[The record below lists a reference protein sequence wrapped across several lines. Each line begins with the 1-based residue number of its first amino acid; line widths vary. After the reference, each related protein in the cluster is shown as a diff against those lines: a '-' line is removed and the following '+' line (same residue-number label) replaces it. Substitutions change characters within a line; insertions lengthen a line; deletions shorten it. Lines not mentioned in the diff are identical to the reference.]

1 MKILKS
7 LSIFLLIFITMNFS
21 AQNYYDQQW
30 KKIEDNY
37 KKGTYKSNLPI
48 ILDIQNQALK
58 DNNAIQIIKSLKAEF
73 SITKQTYDDV
83 KNDEKSVFFAK
94 LKSIE
99 PKLKGE
105 ERQLFRLLT
114 LEFIRDYYQ
123 SNSWKINQKT
133 NIDNV
138 DLSQIETWSKLDF
151 KNYLSKNY
159 SDLEKDNAALRKIQ
173 MKKYSEIFDTTD
185 NFEYSPTL
193 ADWYNY
199 NYIDFLTNQNIF
211 TPNELK
217 INSTKINDIYDSEI
231 ASLSGNAQLYFK
243 HQKINYNC
251 EANHCKDQFA
261 QLEKLVKDESAKGDY
276 KVQIINDMI
285 EILQQKQDYKAA
297 LAWIDEAK
305 KLYPKSKF
313 LNNVINKENDI
324 KNPQLIL
331 FYENETQSNKPI
343 HIVAEGKNLTMFS
356 LNIYELQDNYQSF
369 LNYVTN
375 SYQKPFSSVK
385 KSLIRTEQFSLPQS
399 PDYKTHRTSLEV
411 KPLPP
416 GIYLAEYVVGNSV
429 QSNFYFIVSDTKIIY
444 SKKNDSGSNP
454 DIMKLVNNEN
464 GKAFMNENL
473 EITEFTEGNSAKNYT
488 AKTDKLGN
496 FQFPKSLDD
505 NYYRYYLVKN
515 GNNVVMIDVYGN
527 NRYNRKQS
535 ENQETAQIFLDR
547 KIYRPGQIVYFKV
560 IATGINGETQKVK
573 TLEKVP
579 LNIIIHD
586 TNGEELQTLKL
597 TTNEFGSVNG
607 SFTLPKNKLNGNF
620 NIQVEEN
627 DNNSDYNISGY
638 ADFQVEEYKRP
649 KFEVTFEPIK
659 EEYKYGETIEL
670 KGKATMF
677 SGVPLS
683 NSIVNYEIK
692 KQNIRWR
699 YFWWYPRENDNEN
712 SILGDV
718 KTNEKGEF
726 TIKIE
731 LKKDETL
738 EGIQIDNYAINA
750 SVTDING
757 ETQSANTNVKVASV
771 SHYITANEIGNTF
784 SDEDVKLNVD
794 TKNYN
799 DQILKKSYNLKLE
812 KLEEPKQIFR
822 KNFASVIQDLPQLSK
837 KEFVQKFPHDR
848 FDKNDD
854 VKNWKVSSAILNEVK
869 NPVIQNQ
876 AKRSEESKDSS
887 SLGMT
892 SEPLNLGKLNAGT
905 YKLQLYN
912 IEGKDT
918 IKTEQFFKV
927 WDKKSLGENQN
938 PFLEVIKP
946 TQDFKRG
953 EKAKVFVYSAIP
965 DALVNIFIQNGKGET
980 VTETKSF
987 KNGILEYETVI
998 PTGESISRVNL
1009 QFQLVAFND
1018 VKTESVDLKIA
1029 DSKDDLKIETVTFRD
1044 KLQPGQKE
1052 KWTIKISGADKEKI
1066 NAEVLANMYD
1076 KSLDQFAVNSWNWQK
1091 FHSAFYESSYAIGN
1105 YLQQQYYRNY
1115 FTYQSNYYIQS
1126 PDFNWFDGRIYYGSN
1141 LDTDG
1146 DGIPNSLDACPTVPG
1161 TSQYQGCPK
1170 PAMAYASEVEMSAP
1184 VAKLQG
1190 KAAGINLQDSTN
1202 KNLEEVVIVGYSEKK
1217 KTAEN
1222 IEKIPVRQNLNETA
1236 FFYPNLLTDK
1246 DGNVSFEFT
1255 SPEAL
1260 TQWKL
1265 MFLAHTKDARA
1276 AILEKSVVT
1285 QKDFSITPNYPRFL
1299 REGDEL
1305 NRQTKISSLINQKLT
1320 GFAQLQILD
1329 AFTNED
1335 VTDKF
1340 GISQLTAV
1348 SGYNKEQSFSLAKNG
1363 NTSAT
1368 WKLKVPNNVS
1378 SIIIKI
1384 VAKAGNFSD
1393 GEQKAIAV
1401 LPNRMLVT
1409 DALPIFVKEGQTKTF
1424 TLDNLKNSNSKTLT
1438 NVSNTLELTTNPI
1451 WEIMFALPSLKD
1463 DINNSA
1469 DVVFNKWFADVLA
1482 SEIFKANPK
1491 LKTVF
1496 DEYQSKGL
1504 LISNLEKNQELKQL
1518 LLDETPWILES
1529 KNETEQMQKLARL
1542 FDANTMRNSINEDWS
1557 ELVKLQNPDG
1567 GFSWYQG
1574 YPSSYYT
1581 SLYILK
1587 NLGRINEWLK
1597 GNLSDYQSSEQKE
1610 MVKKLVSYVDNEV
1623 NKYWDSS
1630 TPLRM
1635 TKENIWNNFVL
1646 DYLDT
1651 RHYWEKEY
1659 ALKAKGATLKTSVIS
1674 KAKTAK
1680 ITDFTFFG
1688 LHRSALL
1695 FNNYGLKD
1703 VSKKLMTYLK
1713 ETSTETETQGV
1724 YWKQN
1729 LNDWGWYS
1737 SKTVNH
1743 AGALE
1748 AFQKL
1753 TPQDENFIE
1762 EMKIWLITQKEVNS
1776 WGNSRGT
1783 AEVIFTILNSG
1794 KSWTSSESDK
1804 AEITWGGKQ
1813 LNPQTQATGYVK
1825 QTVTSDN
1832 IDKNLSTV
1840 TIKKESPGIV
1850 QGGLFWQYYEDLDK
1864 IKSSESYIS
1873 ISKELYKKVKTENGE
1888 QLIKINENSTLKVGD
1903 KVTVRMILNTDRN
1916 MEFIHLKDMR
1926 AAGFEPLDV
1935 ISGYQWKNNLGYYQ
1949 STKDASTN
1957 FYIEYMPKGK
1967 YVFEYDYVANASG
1980 KFSNG
1985 ITTLQNYYAPQ
1996 MSAHTQGTKVK
2007 INE

>member
-7 LSIFLLIFITMNFS
+7 LLVFLLIFATMNFS

-48 ILDIQNQALK
+48 ILEIQNQALK

-73 SITKQTYDDV
+73 SITKQTYDDT
-83 KNDEKSVFFAK
+83 KNDENSKFFAK
-94 LKSIE
+94 LQSTGT
-99 PKLKGE
+99 KLKGDE
-105 ERQLFRLLT
+105 KQLFHLLT
-114 LEFIRDYYQ
+114 LEFIKDYYQ
-123 SNSWKINQKT
+123 NNSWKINQKT
-133 NIDNV
+133 NIDNA

-151 KNYLSKNY
+151 KNYLLKNY
-159 SDLEKDNAALRKIQ
+159 SELEKENSVLKKISMQ
-173 MKKYSEIFDTTD
+173 KYKEIFDESENLD
-185 NFEYSPTL
+185 YFPTL
-193 ADWYNY
+193 SDWYNY
-199 NYIDFLTNQNIF
+199 NYIEFLRNQNLF

-217 INSTKINDIYDSEI
+217 VNSTKINSIFDSEI
-231 ASLSGNAQLYFK
+231 ASLSGNSQLYFK

-251 EANHCKDQFA
+251 EFNNCKDKFE
-261 QLEKLVKDESAKGDY
+261 QLEKLVEDESVKGDY
-276 KVQIINDMI
+276 KVLIIDDMI
-285 EILQQKQDYKAA
+285 EILQQKEDYKLA
-297 LAWIDEAK
+297 LIWANDAK
-305 KLYPKSKF
+305 ELYPKSKF
-313 LNNVINKENDI
+313 LNNITNKENQI
-324 KNPQLIL
+324 KNPQLNI
-331 FYENETQSNKPI
+331 FYENETQPNKPI
-343 HIVAEGKNLTMFS
+343 HIVAQGKNVRHFS
-356 LNIYELQDNYQSF
+356 LNIYEVKDDTQGF
-369 LNYVTN
+369 LNYVFD
-375 SYQKPFSSVK
+375 SYRNPFAKVR
-385 KSLIRTEQFSLPQS
+385 KSLVRKDQFSLPES
-399 PDYKTHRTSLEV
+399 FDFKTHKTSLEL
-411 KPLPP
+411 KALPA
-416 GIYLAEYVVGNSV
+416 GIYLAEYVVENSV
-429 QSNFYFIVSDTKIIY
+429 QRSFYFIVSDSKIIF
-444 SKKNDSGSNP
+444 SKKDALRPFDKLKTGLAQDDNSGGN
-454 DIMKLVNNEN
+454 ILKLVNNEN
-464 GKAFMNENL
+464 GKAFANENL
-473 EITEFTEGNSAKNYT
+473 EIVEYVRGKPIVKHSV
-488 AKTDKLGN
+488 KTDASGK
-496 FQFPKSLDD
+496 FQIPNSENKE
-505 NYYRYYLVKN
+505 YYRNFLVKN
-515 GNNVVMIDVYGN
+515 GSNYSMINVYGYD
-527 NRYNRKQS
+527 NRNRNKS
-535 ENQETAQIFLDR
+535 ENQESAQIFLDR

-579 LNIIIHD
+579 LNITLND
-586 TNGEELQTLKL
+586 ANGEELQTLKL

-620 NIQVEEN
+620 NIEV
-627 DNNSDYNISGY
+627 DNEDDNSDYNISGY
-638 ADFQVEEYKRP
+638 TDFNVEEYKRP
-649 KFEVTFEPIK
+649 KFEVTFDPIK
-659 EEYKYGETIEL
+659 DEYKYGQTIEL
-670 KGKATMF
+670 KGKAVMF

-683 NSIVNYEIK
+683 NSTVNYEIK

-699 YFWWYPRENDNEN
+699 YFWWYPRGNDNEN

-731 LKKDETL
+731 LKKDERL

-771 SHYITANEIGNTF
+771 SHYITANDASTGLSVTDYF
-784 SDEDVKLNVD
+784 SDEAIKLNVD

-799 DQILKKSYNLKLE
+799 DQILKKSYNVKLE

-822 KNFASVIQDLPQLSK
+822 ENFASVVQDLPKLSK
-837 KEFVQKFPHDR
+837 EEFVKKFPHDR

-854 VKNWKVSSAILNEVK
+854 VKNWKVEKVFLEKLREPQPDN
-869 NPVIQNQ
+869 
-876 AKRSEESKDSS
+876 SKLD
-887 SLGMT
+887 
-892 SEPLNLGKLNAGT
+892 LGKLQAGT

-927 WDKKSLGENQN
+927 WDKKSLGQNQN

-965 DALVNIFIQNGKGET
+965 NALVNIFIQNGKGET

-998 PTGESISRVNL
+998 PKDESISRINL
-1009 QFQLVAFND
+1009 QFQLVAYND
-1018 VKTESVDLKIA
+1018 IKTESVDLKIA
-1029 DSKDDLKIETVTFRD
+1029 DSQDDLKIETVTFRD

-1076 KSLDQFAVNSWNWQK
+1076 KSLDQFASNSWNWK
-1091 FHSAFYESSYAIGN
+1091 GFYSPFYQSSYELRNG
-1105 YLQQQYYRNY
+1105 LEQQYYNKRFEFLKNY
-1115 FTYQSNYYIQS
+1115 NINS
-1126 PDFNWFDGRIYYGSN
+1126 PQFNWFDGGIYGQTSIRIRGLASN
-1141 LDTDG
+1141 KIYAENAVMDM
-1146 DGIPNSLDACPTVPG
+1146 
-1161 TSQYQGCPK
+1161 
-1170 PAMAYASEVEMSAP
+1170 AMPAP
-1184 VAKLQG
+1184 VKAPKVETPPPPIG
-1190 KAAGINLQDSTN
+1190 KKIENSPPSPNEIKENL
-1202 KNLEEVVIVGYSEKK
+1202 
-1217 KTAEN
+1217 
-1222 IEKIPVRQNLNETA
+1222 EKIPVRQNLNETA

-1260 TQWKL
+1260 TQWKV
-1265 MFLAHTKDARA
+1265 MFLAHTKDARS

-1285 QKDFSITPNYPRFL
+1285 QKEFSITPNYPRFL

-1305 NRQTKISSLINQKLT
+1305 NLQTKISSLVNQKLT

-1335 VTDKF
+1335 ISEKF

-1348 SGYNKEQSFSLAKNG
+1348 SGYNKEQSFSLDANG
-1363 NTSAT
+1363 NTSAL

-1384 VAKAGNFSD
+1384 VAKGEPLNPLKGTSFSD

-1424 TLDNLKNSNSKTLT
+1424 TLENLKNSNSKTLT

-1463 DINNSA
+1463 DTNNSA
-1469 DVVFNKWFADVLA
+1469 DVIFNKWFADVLA

-1491 LKTVF
+1491 MKTVF

-1504 LISNLEKNQELKQL
+1504 LTSNLEKNQELKQL
-1518 LLDETPWILES
+1518 LLDETPWVLES
-1529 KNETEQMQKLARL
+1529 KNETEQMAKISLL
-1542 FDANTMRNSINEDWS
+1542 FNSNMMRNSINDDWS

-1597 GNLSDYQSSEQKE
+1597 GNLADYQSSEQKE

-1623 NKYWDSS
+1623 NKYYDTS
-1630 TPLRM
+1630 TPLSV
-1635 TKENIWNNFVL
+1635 TKKDNVWNNFVL

-1659 ALKAKGATLKTSVIS
+1659 ALKAKGATLKTSIIS
-1674 KAKTAK
+1674 KAKKAEIK
-1680 ITDFTFFG
+1680 DFTFFG
-1688 LHRSALL
+1688 LHRAALL
-1695 FNNYGLKD
+1695 FNQYGLKD

-1713 ETSTETETQGV
+1713 ETSTETENQGV

-1743 AGALE
+1743 AGAIE

-1753 TPQDENFIE
+1753 TPNDENFIE

-1794 KSWTSSESDK
+1794 KSWTSNESDK

-1825 QTVTSDN
+1825 QTVASDQL
-1832 IDKNLSTV
+1832 DKNFASV
-1840 TIKKESPGIV
+1840 SIKKDSPGIV

-1888 QLIKINENSTLKVGD
+1888 QLMKINENSPIKVGD
-1903 KVTVRMILNTDRN
+1903 KVTVRMILNTDRT

-1935 ISGYQWKNNLGYYQ
+1935 ISGYQWKSNLGYYQ
-1949 STKDASTN
+1949 STKDASAN

-1980 KFSNG
+1980 KFANG

-1996 MSAHTQGTKVK
+1996 MNAHTQGTTVA
-2007 INE
+2007 ISN